1 MVKEFTIL
9 SIPVEPEKSV
19 LDVLEGL
26 WKSKR
31 SRRSGWN
38 GQRMR
43 RCLSFGFQYYQKTC
57 PVPNRA
63 TIGFSSFWLQGNNLG
78 SITSFGVFTLTEV
91 CENLVSCFPL
101 WNSFH
106 RWDDECRL
114 WSRVRRPPF
123 CIPSPLLTT
132 QTDSFTNKSLRKNHL
147 RNKKED
153 LRKRPFKLLIFKTKP

>member
-31 SRRSGWN
+31 SRRSRWN

-43 RCLSFGFQYYQKTC
+43 RYLLFGFQYYQKIC
-57 PVPNRA
+57 PVPNGA

-78 SITSFGVFTLTEV
+78 SITSFGVFTLTGV

-101 WNSFH
+101 WIHSIGGMTNVGCEVGFVSH
-106 RWDDECRL
+106 RFASTPPR
-114 WSRVRRPPF
+114 SRPKQIASR
-123 CIPSPLLTT
+123 T
-132 QTDSFTNKSLRKNHL
+132 KSLRKNHL

-153 LRKRPFKLLIFKTKP
+153 LRKRSVKLLVFKIKP

>member
-26 WKSKR
+26 WISKR
-31 SRRSGWN
+31 SRRSRWN

-78 SITSFGVFTLTEV
+78 SITSFGVFTLTGV

-101 WNSFH
+101 WIHSIGGMTNVGCEVGFVSH
-106 RWDDECRL
+106 RFASPPPC
-114 WSRVRRPPF
+114 SRPKL
-123 CIPSPLLTT
+123 IA
-132 QTDSFTNKSLRKNHL
+132 FTNKNLRKKYL

-153 LRKRPFKLLIFKTKP
+153 LRKRPVKLLIFNAKQ

>member
-31 SRRSGWN
+31 SRRSRWN

-43 RCLSFGFQYYQKTC
+43 RCLLFGFQYYQKTC
-57 PVPNRA
+57 PVPNGA

-78 SITSFGVFTLTEV
+78 SITSFGFFTLTGI

-101 WNSFH
+101 YEIHSIGGMTNVGCEVGIVSH
-106 RWDDECRL
+106 RFA
-114 WSRVRRPPF
+114 SIPPPF
-123 CIPSPLLTT
+123 CSRPKLIASRTKSAEKSIYEIKKRTYEKDPLNCWY
-132 QTDSFTNKSLRKNHL
+132 SR
-147 RNKKED
+147 
-153 LRKRPFKLLIFKTKP
+153 

>member
-43 RCLSFGFQYYQKTC
+43 RCLSFGFLYYQKTC

-78 SITSFGVFTLTEV
+78 SITSFGVFTLTGV
-91 CENLVSCFPL
+91 WWKSRKLFPFM
-101 WNSFH
+101 NSFH

-114 WSRVRRPPF
+114 WSRVRLPPF
-123 CIPSPLLTT
+123 CIPSPCSRPKLIA
-132 QTDSFTNKSLRKNHL
+132 FKNKSAEKSIYEI
-147 RNKKED
+147 KKRTYEKD
-153 LRKRPFKLLIFKTKP
+153 PLNCWYSR